1 MRKVDSQR
9 GEKKIIK
16 RRKGKEMI
24 KATAGEGERDRE
36 AVWRER
42 DGEREREKVSDRQ
55 GRERESE

>member
-42 DGEREREKVSDRQ
+42 ERDGERER
-55 GRERESE
+55 